1 MSRHGAHRELDR
13 MFYLKTPNMDYA
25 MEMGEISFGKFYSY
39 GGITMLKNLLTICE
53 KDSKLLS
60 QIEIKDDRN
69 NTYTAEEF
77 VDMLSNLKVVDN
89 G

>member
-1 MSRHGAHRELDR
+1 MSKHAAKRDKGST
-13 MFYLKTPNMDYA
+13 FYLLTPNMDYPI
-25 MEMGEISFGKFYSY
+25 EMGEVSFGKFYSY
-39 GGITMLKNLLTICE
+39 GGIVMLKNILTISE